1 MPRGQNP
8 NSIKNLTKC
17 HGGAGHFTS
26 ESPLKARE
34 ASAKAAAKRTA
45 RKKLAEDV
53 NREIME
59 SVFTE
64 ESKRQVFEKIQEL
77 ALDGNAE
84 MIKLFAKIT
93 GMDKTDLEVKK
104 VKKDIKKTE
113 KETKRI
119 ETDTKRIEAETEL
132 IKLKLVSTEDAEDDG
147 FLDAIEGRLPDVWEG
162 GDPE

>member
-8 NSIKNLTKC
+8 NSKANLTKS
-17 HGGAGHFTS
+17 HGGKGNFSS
-26 ESPLKARE
+26 ESARKAK
-34 ASAKAAAKRTA
+34 SVQVSKAKAQ
-45 RKKLAEDV
+45 KKIRDEV
-53 NREIME
+53 NRDLVNM
-59 SVFTE
+59 VFDGETTTRILE
-64 ESKRQVFEKIQEL
+64 NIKSL
-77 ALDGNAE
+77 ALECDPD
-84 MIKLFAKIT
+84 MLKLYAKIT
-93 GMDKTDLEVKK
+93 GIDRSELDKKK
-104 VKKDIKKTE
+104 IEKDIKKTE

>member
-1 MPRGQNP
+1 MPTGDNP
-8 NSIKNLTKC
+8 NSRKNLTMSY
-17 HGGAGHFTS
+17 GGTGKLRT
-26 ESPLKARE
+26 EDARKIG
-34 ASAKAAAKRTA
+34 AVGNAKKTA

-53 NREIME
+53 NRAIME

-64 ESKRQVFEKIQEL
+64 ESKRQIFEKIQEL